1 MPKRDQIDFS
11 YKQEPLGAPRHRKRD
26 AKPKKERL
34 VKQERVL
41 NAPTGR
47 QAVSAEPNGPSS
59 RNVHIDPKPYLTIL
73 SFLGSLSASTISSE
87 KYQTNLQAVKG
98 ALFDRDYDRAFGS
111 RSKPDWLWAYV
122 ARWVPGR
129 ALGYRAMLG
138 DLDEYEGGCAVK
150 AVGKLFEP
158 LEGEQRFAVT
168 KVESEQEEQDD
179 EEEGD
184 DSENDSDVDEGLED
198 AVATLDL
205 SSPPSDSNG
214 NEPVPEVI
222 PTRTINVLC
231 YGSGPGSE
239 IIALAATTRE
249 RGTPA
254 KVHVQAVDSGN
265 WGPILSQMSS
275 GIETE
280 WNLPKSRFEVDFIQ
294 HDILKPADA
303 TRIDIPR
310 ANLITLLYTTHEL
323 LTASRSTTI
332 AFLSNLTA
340 QAQPGTL
347 LMIVESAGS
356 FSAMPVGKSEKTFPL
371 EFLLDLVLAGGKDA
385 GPGSRGEWE
394 VVKKS
399 ESRWFRVPDGVGKGY
414 PVKLENMR
422 HMLRVYRRRAPVA
435 V

>member
-1 MPKRDQIDFS
+1 MIHQT
-11 YKQEPLGAPRHRKRD
+11 
-26 AKPKKERL
+26 

-41 NAPTGR
+41 NKPSGR
-47 QAVSAEPNGPSS
+47 QAAAESTASSS
-59 RNVHIDPKPYLTIL
+59 RNAYVDPKPYLTIL
-73 SFLGSLSASTISSE
+73 SFLGSLSAPTIASE
-87 KYQTNLQAVKG
+87 KYTANLQEVKG

-111 RSKPDWLWAYV
+111 RSKPDWLRAYV

-138 DLDEYEGGCAVK
+138 DVDEEDGGCAVK
-150 AVGKLFEP
+150 VVGKLFEP
-158 LEGEQRFAVT
+158 LEGEQRLPLT
-168 KVESEQEEQDD
+168 KVLGEEEEDEKEVAEGD
-179 EEEGD
+179 EESG
-184 DSENDSDVDEGLED
+184 SEDELND

-205 SSPPSDSNG
+205 SSPPSPSTG
-214 NEPVPEVI
+214 NEAPEFVPS
-222 PTRTINVLC
+222 RTINVLC

-239 IIALAATTRE
+239 IIALAAIARE

-265 WGPILSQMSS
+265 WGPVLSEMAS
-275 GIETE
+275 GINTH
-280 WNLPKSRFEVDFIQ
+280 WNVPVNRFQVDFVKQ
-294 HDILKPADA
+294 DILTSHQQETP
-303 TRIDIPR
+303 IDIPR

-323 LTASRSTTI
+323 LTASRSATI

-340 QAQPGTL
+340 KAKPGTL

-356 FSAMPVGKSEKTFPL
+356 FSAMPVGQSEKTFPL
-371 EFLLDLVLAGGKDA
+371 EFLLDLVLAGGKDG

-399 ESRWFRVPDGVGKGY
+399 ESRWFRVPEGVGKGY

-422 HMLRVYRRRAPVA
+422 YVLFSFYASACVIQG
-435 V
+435 